1 MDKMIGCRIKQR
13 RKELGL
19 TQVQIKELTGISNGN
34 LSDLENGNRLPS
46 ATALIE
52 LSRALQVTTDW
63 ILTGNYPISDIPDA
77 QSGYFLSATEESF
90 INCFKQLS
98 SDDQDEILAMINLKI
113 QRKEKHRKSLDS
125 DTDQATIIA

>member
-1 MDKMIGCRIKQR
+1 MNKMIGCRIKKR

-52 LSRALQVTTDW
+52 LSKVLNVTTDW
-63 ILTGNYPISDIPDA
+63 ILTGNYPDTDIHSS
-77 QSGYFLSATEESF
+77 QSGYSLSASEESL
-90 INCFKQLS
+90 INCFKRLS
-98 SDDQDEILAMINLKI
+98 PDDQDEIITLINLKI
-113 QRKEKHRKSLDS
+113 QRKERQRKSLNS
-125 DTDQATIIA
+125 ETDPATIIA

>member
-1 MDKMIGCRIKQR
+1 MNKMIGCRIKQR

-52 LSRALQVTTDW
+52 LSRVLQVTTDW
-63 ILTGNYPISDIPDA
+63 ILTGNYPISDISDT
-77 QSGYFLSATEESF
+77 QSGYSLSAVEESF

-98 SDDQDEILAMINLKI
+98 SDDQDEVLAIINLKI
-113 QRKEKHRKSLDS
+113 QRKEKRKSINS
-125 DTDQATIIA
+125 EADQATIIA

>member
-1 MDKMIGCRIKQR
+1 MHKMIGCRIKQR

-19 TQVQIKELTGISNGN
+19 TQVQIKKLTGISNGN

-52 LSRALQVTTDW
+52 LSKVLHVTTDW
-63 ILTGNYPISDIPDA
+63 ILTGEYPDA
-77 QSGYFLSATEESF
+77 DIHSTQAGYSLSASEESF

-113 QRKEKHRKSLDS
+113 QRKEKRGKSLNS
-125 DTDQATIIA
+125 ETDQATIIA